1 MNRAMEPSF
10 SIGRLF
16 GIQIGFSVSW
26 FIIFALV
33 TWTLAEGYFP
43 AQRLISPDSIVWAL
57 ALIGSLLFF
66 ASVLVHELAHSVVAL
81 HNGIPVTRITLFIF
95 GGVAQIGREAP
106 TPRVEAAISAAGPAA
121 SFVLAIVF
129 GFAYLVTVE
138 VSRAA
143 ASLFMWLAL
152 VNGSLAIFNL
162 LPGFPLDG
170 GRLLRAL
177 IWSIT
182 NDFRSATRVASIAGQ
197 AAGLF
202 LAFYGLS
209 LVFGPDGI
217 LLQGLW
223 PALIGMFLYNAAQN
237 SWRALKLTEDLKDVT
252 VQNAMVRDV
261 VTVPVDS
268 SVKELVE
275 NYLLRQRHR
284 RYPVV
289 EGDRLVGT
297 VGFEE
302 VRSVPID
309 RRESSSLQPLLRL
322 VEEQPPLE
330 ITESGDRA
338 LEKMAELGA
347 EELPVVSDGR
357 LVGMLRR
364 DDLLGLV
371 QIREH
376 LRQ

>member
-1 MNRAMEPSF
+1 MVYRNPGQAGLWIDKTGGATMNRAMEPSF

-252 VQNAMVRDV
+252 VQTLWSA
-261 VTVPVDS
+261 T
-268 SVKELVE
+268 
-275 NYLLRQRHR
+275 
-284 RYPVV
+284 
-289 EGDRLVGT
+289 
-297 VGFEE
+297 
-302 VRSVPID
+302 
-309 RRESSSLQPLLRL
+309 
-322 VEEQPPLE
+322 
-330 ITESGDRA
+330 
-338 LEKMAELGA
+338 
-347 EELPVVSDGR
+347 
-357 LVGMLRR
+357 
-364 DDLLGLV
+364 
-371 QIREH
+371 
-376 LRQ
+376 